1 MSTRYSASYFNIHQK
16 ALNAPPINDI
26 DQVAEVVSTVTPL
39 LLSQAGVATPYSTPS
54 LPRWRK
60 ARDTLRAGGTDNAR
74 IAFVGDSKTRGFGAG
89 TATSNGHLTTGA
101 APKSK
106 PARVGQLLAAAG
118 IPSITDTI
126 FGTGGAASIP
136 DAIAY
141 DPRLSGFSGWGG
153 GQTSLGGAAFY
164 SGNTNPGT
172 FTPSKAVNRVSVF
185 YAQNSASG
193 SFSVTKG
200 SETFTFNTAGPATA
214 LVRAEVTFVTKDAAP
229 ISIARTAGNG
239 IHIVGL
245 TAWDSTLP
253 GIEIGNFGV
262 VGVTSEFQ
270 ANTSQGFS
278 PANAL
283 VTYAPALTVVN
294 LGTNDLTIGDKSL
307 TNYLANMA
315 VIIDKAQISG
325 DGIILWPAVA
335 GSGATGGTDDVRAVW
350 KAQLR
355 TLAASKGCVFLDEE
369 AVFGGRAGAV
379 SGGWF
384 ADGLH
389 ESAAAYLSL
398 ATPLTRL
405 LLDS

>member
-1 MSTRYSASYFNIHQK
+1 MFTRYSASYFNLHQK
-16 ALNAPPINDI
+16 ALNAPPITDI
-26 DQVAEVVSTVTPL
+26 EQVAEVVSTVTPL
-39 LLSQAGVATPYSTPS
+39 LLSQAGVATPYSTPA

-60 ARDTLRAGGTDNAR
+60 ARDTLRAGGTENVR
-74 IAFVGDSKTRGFGAG
+74 IAFIGDSKTRGYGAG

-118 IPSITDTI
+118 IPAITDTI
-126 FGTGGAASIP
+126 FGTGGAATMP
-136 DAIAY
+136 DAVSY

-153 GQTSLGGAAFY
+153 GQVSLGGAAFY
-164 SGNTNPGT
+164 TGNTNLGI
-172 FTPSKAVNRVSVF
+172 FTPSKAIDRVTVF
-185 YAQNSASG
+185 YAQSSGSG

-200 SETFTFNTAGPATA
+200 PETFTFSAAGSVSA
-214 LVRAEVTFVTKDAAP
+214 LGRAEVTFTTKDAAP
-229 ISIARTAGNG
+229 ISIARTTGGGVN
-239 IHIVGL
+239 IVGL
-245 TAWDSTLP
+245 TAWDSAVP

-262 VGVTSEFQ
+262 VGVRSEFQ
-270 ANTSQGFS
+270 ANTTQGVS

-283 VTYAPALTVVN
+283 ATYAPALTVVN
-294 LGTNDLTIGDKSL
+294 LGTNDLVIGDKSL

-325 DGIILWPAVA
+325 DAIILWPAVA
-335 GSGATGGTDDVRAVW
+335 GSAVTGGTDDVRAAW

-355 TLAASKGCVFLDEE
+355 TLAMLKGCVFLDEE

>member
-1 MSTRYSASYFNIHQK
+1 MSTRYSASYFNLHHK
-16 ALNAPPINDI
+16 ALNAPPITDI
-26 DQVAEVVSTVTPL
+26 EQVAEVVLAVTPL
-39 LLSQAGVATPYSTPS
+39 LLSQAGVATPYSTPA

-60 ARDTLRAGGTDNAR
+60 ARDTVRAGGTDNVR

-89 TATSNGHLTTGA
+89 TATSNGQLTTGA

-118 IPSITDTI
+118 ISTITDTI
-126 FGTGGAASIP
+126 FGTGGAATMP
-136 DAIAY
+136 DAVSY

-153 GQTSLGGAAFY
+153 GQNSLGGAAFY
-164 SGNTNPGT
+164 TGNTNPGI
-172 FTPSKAVNRVSVF
+172 FSPSKAIDRITVF
-185 YAQNSASG
+185 YAQSSGSG
-193 SFSVTKG
+193 SFSVTRG
-200 SETFTFNTAGPATA
+200 SETFTFSAAGAVSA
-214 LVRAEVTFVTKDAAP
+214 LGRAEVTFTTKDAAP
-229 ISIARTAGNG
+229 ISIARTSGG
-239 IHIVGL
+239 GVSIVGL
-245 TAWDSTLP
+245 TAWDSAVP

-262 VGVTSEFQ
+262 VGVRSEFQ
-270 ANTSQGFS
+270 ANTSQGVS

-283 VTYAPALTVVN
+283 ATYAPALTVVN
-294 LGTNDLTIGDKSL
+294 LGTNDLVIGDKSL

-325 DGIILWPAVA
+325 DVIILWPAVA
-335 GSGATGGTDDVRAVW
+335 GSSATGGTDDMRALW